1 MWKLLQIE
9 LFKIYRRPRTYIAFG
24 AIAAMI
30 AIIQLG
36 LKVDGKE
43 YMEFMMSGLNDSFSF
58 EGKML
63 NGYFVCYILLNTLL
77 IHVPLLISLIAAD
90 MISGEANVGTLRLLL
105 TKPISRTSFILA
117 KFLAATI
124 YTITLLIWL
133 AVLALFVSMAVFG
146 TDDLFVLKNWYLVQ
160 LSADDVF
167 WRYTCAFGFAA
178 LAMTTVAA
186 LGFFFSLFAENS
198 IGPIVATISVIIVT
212 TILSTM
218 SVPIFNAIKPYLFTT
233 HMVTW
238 KEFFDEKVN
247 ANNEVIK
254 GSIQNPDR
262 IITSVIVLSVH
273 IVAFVGASIWIFK
286 RKDVLS

>member
-24 AIAAMI
+24 AITAMI
-30 AIIQLG
+30 GIIQLG

-43 YMEFMMSGLNDSFSF
+43 YMEFVMADLSSSFQF
-58 EGKML
+58 EGNLL
-63 NGYFVCYILLNTLL
+63 NGYFVCFVLLNLL
-77 IHVPLLISLIAAD
+77 LVHVPLLISLIAAD
-90 MISGEANVGTLRLLL
+90 MISGEANMGTLRLLL
-105 TKPISRTSFILA
+105 TKPISRTEFILA
-117 KFLAATI
+117 KFFAAAI
-124 YTITLLIWL
+124 YTLTLLIWL

-146 TDDLFVLKNWYLVQ
+146 TDDMFVMKNYYAVQ
-160 LSADDVF
+160 ISADDVF
-167 WRYTCAFGFAA
+167 WRYVGAFGFAA

-186 LGFFFSLFAENS
+186 LGFFLSLFAENS

-212 TILSTM
+212 TVLSTM

-238 KEFFDEKVN
+238 KEFFDEKVD
-247 ANNEVIK
+247 AENNVIK
-254 GSIQNPDR
+254 GTIENPDR
-262 IITSVIVLSVH
+262 IITSVIVLSIH

-286 RKDVLS
+286 KKDVLS

>member
-24 AIAAMI
+24 AITAMI

-43 YMEFMMSGLNDSFSF
+43 YMEFVMADLSSSFSF
-58 EGKML
+58 EGKLL
-63 NGYFVCYILLNTLL
+63 NGYFVCFVLLNLL
-77 IHVPLLISLIAAD
+77 LVHVPLLISLIAAD
-90 MISGEANVGTLRLLL
+90 MISGEANMGTLRLLL
-105 TKPISRTSFILA
+105 TKPISRTEFILA
-117 KFLAATI
+117 KFFAATI
-124 YTITLLIWL
+124 YTLTLLVWL

-146 TDDLFVLKNWYLVQ
+146 TDDMFVMKNYYAVQ

-167 WRYTCAFGFAA
+167 WRYIGAFGFAA

-218 SVPIFNAIKPYLFTT
+218 SIPLFNVIKPYLFTT

-238 KEFFDEKVN
+238 KEFFDEKVD
-247 ANNEVIK
+247 ANNNVIK
-254 GSIQNPDR
+254 GTIENPGR
-262 IITSVIVLSVH
+262 IITSVIVLAVH
-273 IVAFVGASIWIFK
+273 IVAFVGASIWVFK
-286 RKDVLS
+286 KKDVLS